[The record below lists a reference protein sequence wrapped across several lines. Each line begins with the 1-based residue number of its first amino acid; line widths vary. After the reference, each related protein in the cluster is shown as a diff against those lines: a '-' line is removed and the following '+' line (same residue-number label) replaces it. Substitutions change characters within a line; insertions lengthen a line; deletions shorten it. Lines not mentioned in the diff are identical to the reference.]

1 MNRTA
6 ERVLGIIS
14 LVFTVLGILSTI
26 AGAVIFKMF
35 SSDPDMRAE
44 IEMDLLSDPAISP
57 GDMDMIF
64 GFFDAIGGFLWLAVA
79 FLVLSLVLTIIAL
92 VNIWNNKNPKLA
104 GIMFI
109 LGGLTGGILS
119 LTSILL
125 YIAGILSLVK
135 KPETTYPEE
144 LNLSQTPPGDSGMR
158 PL

>member
-14 LVFTVLGILSTI
+14 LVFTVLGVISTI
-26 AGAVIFKMF
+26 GGAVILKMMG
-35 SSDPDMRAE
+35 SDPSIRSE
-44 IEMDLLSDPAISP
+44 IEGEILSNPSTAP
-57 GDMDMIF
+57 GDMDMF
-64 GFFDAIGGFLWLAVA
+64 FQFFDAVGGFLWLGVA
-79 FLVLSLVLTIIAL
+79 FLVLSLILTIVAL

-109 LGGLTGGILS
+109 LAGLTGGILS

-125 YIAGILSLVK
+125 YIAGILCLTK
-135 KPETTYPEE
+135 KPTMIYTDEHNHTD
-144 LNLSQTPPGDSGMR
+144 TPYDDNGMR